1 MSEQELLQCESMLK
15 NLLVSDNAIRNQ
27 AQSQLEDCLSSI
39 QKKEVLSLYCSLL
52 LLNST
57 DLKVQT
63 YCALI
68 IRKIFLT
75 QKKEISNE
83 AVKNFS
89 QKNKQEI
96 KNNVLLSLDKTD
108 NKILKKQIAEAAIRI
123 YEGLNDNEEK
133 WDEFLKYVI
142 NIFNLDLTENNIY
155 IINLGLFILAELF
168 SFAYDQ
174 LIEGIPLF
182 MNKFKI
188 FFSSNNLLLK
198 ANTVD
203 CVAELL
209 SCVKSKEEMKQ
220 YQDIIFNILETTKI
234 CLEQKDEE
242 NIKICLD
249 SLENLILS
257 KPKLLKKNFENI
269 YILMGKIS
277 EEKDFDEKIRE
288 IAFDIII
295 SLVEKYPKKIDDSK
309 LAVLVQ
315 SLFKY
320 AMELEQTIDE
330 EWLTPK
336 VTSFISDEFIPE
348 HKLDEACSLLS
359 RLFKRCSQ
367 EKMLQITSQ
376 NIMELINHSSEK
388 DWKYKYIAYI
398 SVAEIMS
405 NIKEINTIEKLI
417 SLILSDLN
425 NQNVKIQYAALF
437 CLAELS
443 SEHNPDFQNEYH
455 KKVVIPT
462 IKLLSESKC
471 LRVQLE
477 CCDVL
482 DCFVAHMTKSDAAL
496 YLKDCLE
503 ILFNVFMKNDMECGP
518 ALREGILD
526 VLQEFI
532 NASEDEFKPYS
543 DQCLQLLLKYLGEI
557 LNKNINKNLI
567 GPLMETI
574 SCIGP
579 TSPELFKKHL
589 DLIVNTLIQINLN
602 LSSFTENIAEYLQST
617 WEKIIP
623 NLKESSSD
631 KIPQIISSLIELLK
645 KNPEMSISSNPQQK
659 FDIKNFF
666 EDEEE
671 KEEEEV
677 VEEKK
682 KEVKTSET
690 EEFSIFIKTLNQ
702 FLEFCNQF
710 CGMEQINNLIPI
722 ALKLIKYPNS
732 DIQSEISKTLGLI
745 IEIMSKK
752 GENINTIQKTSKT
765 FIAEVTMQLLKETDF
780 IVITSLLDSMKD
792 VIKNTK
798 LFLTTQEINE
808 LTQNILK
815 VFDIVE
821 SSRIAKLKQKEETE
835 EQFSRNKKSNN
846 NKANSDDEEDN
857 ESQEEE
863 INDLDDQ
870 IEEIENVLT
879 SFGEFFGVL
888 FDTHKE
894 LTLEFVDKIIKE
906 YLPNYFK
913 ENSSNFEKNLGVILV
928 GDMAEFL
935 QQDIIGNIWDDVCL
949 LLVKYANHSDDEV
962 RNSACYGLGAF
973 VQSTKNNFDK
983 YCKDVVT
990 VLIQA
995 INLPIDKNLS
1005 KDDKNTKQF
1014 AKDNAVTAL
1023 GKVLKYQ
1030 EQILGSDYENL
1041 FNIWLN
1047 NLPIKQDED
1056 EGLTNN
1062 QFLMDLLMKNQNKVL
1077 GNNNKNLAQII
1088 IILARAY
1095 DTVMSDEIL
1104 DSNIEQFAHGVKN
1117 NKEYNNILLDL
1128 VQKQKGKTLN
1138 RIKSLFK
1145 L

>member
-1 MSEQELLQCESMLK
+1 
-15 NLLVSDNAIRNQ
+15 
-27 AQSQLEDCLSSI
+27 
-39 QKKEVLSLYCSLL
+39 
-52 LLNST
+52 
-57 DLKVQT
+57 
-63 YCALI
+63 
-68 IRKIFLT
+68 
-75 QKKEISNE
+75 
-83 AVKNFS
+83 
-89 QKNKQEI
+89 
-96 KNNVLLSLDKTD
+96 
-108 NKILKKQIAEAAIRI
+108 
-123 YEGLNDNEEK
+123 
-133 WDEFLKYVI
+133 
-142 NIFNLDLTENNIY
+142 
-155 IINLGLFILAELF
+155 
-168 SFAYDQ
+168 
-174 LIEGIPLF
+174 
-182 MNKFKI
+182 
-188 FFSSNNLLLK
+188 
-198 ANTVD
+198 
-203 CVAELL
+203 
-209 SCVKSKEEMKQ
+209 
-220 YQDIIFNILETTKI
+220 
-234 CLEQKDEE
+234 
-242 NIKICLD
+242 
-249 SLENLILS
+249 
-257 KPKLLKKNFENI
+257 
-269 YILMGKIS
+269 
-277 EEKDFDEKIRE
+277 
-288 IAFDIII
+288 
-295 SLVEKYPKKIDDSK
+295 
-309 LAVLVQ
+309 
-315 SLFKY
+315 
-320 AMELEQTIDE
+320 
-330 EWLTPK
+330 
-336 VTSFISDEFIPE
+336 
-348 HKLDEACSLLS
+348 
-359 RLFKRCSQ
+359 
-367 EKMLQITSQ
+367 
-376 NIMELINHSSEK
+376 
-388 DWKYKYIAYI
+388 
-398 SVAEIMS
+398 
-405 NIKEINTIEKLI
+405 
-417 SLILSDLN
+417 
-425 NQNVKIQYAALF
+425 
-437 CLAELS
+437 
-443 SEHNPDFQNEYH
+443 
-455 KKVVIPT
+455 
-462 IKLLSESKC
+462 
-471 LRVQLE
+471 
-477 CCDVL
+477 
-482 DCFVAHMTKSDAAL
+482 MTKSDAAL

-1030 EQILGSDYENL
+1030 EKILGSDYENL